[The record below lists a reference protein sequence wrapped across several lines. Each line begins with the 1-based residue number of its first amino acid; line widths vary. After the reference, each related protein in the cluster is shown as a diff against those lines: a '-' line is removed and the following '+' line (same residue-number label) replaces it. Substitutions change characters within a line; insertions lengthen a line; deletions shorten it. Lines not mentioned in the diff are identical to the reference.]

1 MHQESN
7 HAAALLPALPDPRDP
22 RLLAY
27 LNLKLRELG
36 QPAVNLPASV
46 AENPEDPAAFSKLV
60 DHLVALGR
68 EKDRI
73 LSKHLCPVDQR
84 IQNFLYSV
92 LEEHGHV
99 PHLPSATLVLDRPGL
114 ARALSLPP
122 GADEHKSAIL
132 TSTRLHN
139 GVLHNPKSDRRTTQ
153 GIFHVAEG
161 GLPIPDD
168 KKAVPAQVFAALLAL
183 ALHPPADLLAL
194 PFTGGEPVPAL
205 TFVSLYLRP
214 VVVPAVPGFTPAR
227 RMETRFFIPGSLVCN
242 LDFIENIFGNAG
254 DPGLPVN
261 DAALDPESWTGHTGC
276 IILAPHLNGLTKK
289 ELGLPKYEDATER
302 QRRDGM
308 CWKNETE
315 AYNDGV
321 AFKITCRD
329 ASGVVVT
336 VISDNYFGYCK
347 KEVKTQISLSAN
359 LLGLAEEEHA
369 GGALAFPSYDL
380 GEDFQL
386 SAFMPVVD
394 HAFEEALALLGD
406 RAIEQPGGWAVDKA
420 YSNIY
425 YVPADSRFSIREQRV
440 AWGPLGKP
448 SHTLK
453 LLPGITYV
461 LPSGYKVE
469 MVRPD
474 PAGRWRLR
482 GTTAEGLLC
491 HKPCTVSGGG
501 KSEISKSIADATFSG
516 PVFVADPAKDLDLVD
531 SILKRD
537 YGTRYRD
544 DALNKKPGQARPI
557 LSPQRSLGSVVKLLS
572 RSPDYTDEYN
582 TWLGTIPRYI
592 RDLVLLVKRVHKP
605 EHGDDWRAHFS
616 VDAINGRPGNEL
628 KFNGVRAKN
637 QFLRV
642 GYAADGSWRTFSL
655 RSDFLPAI
663 KIQAEDDIT
672 ASAVAPAS
680 TVAGLP
686 VGTPAESSVK
696 IIHNC
701 ETRLFQRPD
710 DAVIRGYDKHAEKD
724 FASGRSFFSNYEPVS
739 HAEASA
745 LLEDTL
751 GFDAYTDP
759 IKNILREFVASPK
772 SGYIVLPSHPR
783 IVDGKPTKNPRYLQI
798 RPDLLDPRATALAR
812 IGARL
817 YRRIP
822 GTAPVSFP
830 VGAVLMGR
838 RQNPPEKGVRALCTF
853 SPIHYQ
859 ELPEAFMDLIASLTG
874 KSPSTTG
881 AGSEGALTKGPF
893 NALPP
898 IYDLNAALV
907 SFILTDLPAY
917 STAAGW
923 VGPKLRV
930 DHDVSLL
937 VPEIWCRMT
946 AEERTPKFLIEHGH
960 LEKCEDFVHDGKPV
974 LASRLGY
981 RITPRFVQTFLGRV
995 MSNPSS
1001 VFDEEHLKPE
1011 LSSAEIFADG
1021 MDNIVTAMQE
1031 AAAHYFADGS
1041 VKDACPPL
1049 QALLHLMRD
1058 GKWNGHG
1065 LEAPEVRHLFDRAE
1079 MLKSDWYA
1087 ARLEA
1092 KRKIDAATLDAHARY
1107 LEKFLKRTTYAD
1119 VAVSLDIKGRLD
1131 RVAARARAANDPAY
1145 AESLRGTLGGEPA
1158 VAPHIVQAAKRAL

>member
-1 MHQESN
+1 MHDEAK
-7 HAAALLPALPDPRDP
+7 HAAALLPKLPDSRDP

-36 QPAVNLPASV
+36 QPTVSLPASS
-46 AENPEDPAAFSKLV
+46 AEDASDPASFSHLV

-84 IQNFLYSV
+84 IQNFLYAN
-92 LEEHGHV
+92 LEEHGRA
-99 PHLPSATLVLDRPGL
+99 PHLPASTLVLDRPGL

-122 GADEHKSAIL
+122 SKNEHKSAIL

-168 KKAVPAQVFAALLAL
+168 KKAVPSHVFANLLAR
-183 ALHPPADLLAL
+183 AFDPPKELLAL
-194 PFTGGEPVPAL
+194 PFTAAEARPAHV
-205 TFVSLYLRP
+205 FVSLYLRP

-242 LDFIENIFGNAG
+242 LDFVENIFGNAG
-254 DPGLPVN
+254 DPSLPAN

-289 ELGLPKYEDATER
+289 ELGLPRFEDATER

-308 CWKNETE
+308 CWKKEDE
-315 AYNDGV
+315 PYNDGV
-321 AFKITCRD
+321 AFKVTCRD

-380 GEDFQL
+380 GEEFDYASL
-386 SAFMPVVD
+386 GHPDD
-394 HAFEEALALLGD
+394 HSFAEALALLGE
-406 RAIEQPGGWAVDKA
+406 RADPQPGGWARDRE

-425 YVPADSRFSIREQRV
+425 YVPGDARFDLRAQRIS
-440 AWGPLGKP
+440 WGPADKP
-448 SHTLK
+448 DHTLK
-453 LLPGITYV
+453 LLPAVTYV
-461 LPSGYKVE
+461 LPCGYKVE

-474 PAGRWRLR
+474 ASARWRLR

-501 KSEISKSIADATFSG
+501 KSEISKSIADATFTG
-516 PVFVADPAKDLDLVD
+516 PVFIADPVKDLDLVEA
-531 SILKRD
+531 ILKRD
-537 YGTRYRD
+537 YANRYRD
-544 DALNKKPGQARPI
+544 EALNKKPGQGRPI
-557 LSPQRSLGSVVKLLS
+557 LSPKRSLGSVVKLLS
-572 RSPDYTDEYN
+572 RSPDYTDDYN
-582 TWLGTIPRYI
+582 AWLGTIPRYI

-605 EHGDDWRAHFS
+605 WHGDDWRRHFS
-616 VDAINGRPGNEL
+616 VDSINGRPGNEL
-628 KFNGVRAKN
+628 KYHGSRATT

-655 RSDFLPAI
+655 RSDFLPAV

-680 TVAGLP
+680 AVKGLP
-686 VGTPAESSVK
+686 VGTPADASIKVV
-696 IIHNC
+696 HNC

-710 DAVIRGYDKHAEKD
+710 DAIVRGYDKHAEKD
-724 FASGRSFFSNYEPVS
+724 FASGNTFFSNYEPLPKPVA
-739 HAEASA
+739 AE

-759 IKNILREFVASPK
+759 IKKLVRDFVASPN
-772 SGYIVLPSHPR
+772 SEYVALTSHPR
-783 IVDGKPTKNPRYLQI
+783 IVDGKPTKNPRYLQV

-817 YRRIP
+817 HRRI
-822 GTAPVSFP
+822 AADDPVVFP

-838 RQNPPEKGVRALCTF
+838 RLNPPEKGVRPLCVF
-853 SPIHYQ
+853 NPIHYQ

-907 SFILTDLPAY
+907 SFLLTDLPAF

-937 VPEIWCRMT
+937 VPEIWCRMS
-946 AEERTPKFLIEHGH
+946 AEERDPKFLIAHGY
-960 LEKCEDFVHDGKPV
+960 LEKCEDFAHDGKPV

-981 RITPRFVQTFLGRV
+981 RITARFVQTFLGRV
-995 MSNPSS
+995 MSNPST

-1011 LSSAEIFADG
+1011 LTDAGVFADG
-1021 MDNIVTAMQE
+1021 MENIVTAMQE

-1041 VKDACPPL
+1041 VEDACPPL
-1049 QALLHLMRD
+1049 QALLHIMRD
-1058 GKWNGHG
+1058 GTWNGHD
-1065 LEAPEVRHLFDRAE
+1065 LASPEVRRLFDREE

-1087 ARLEA
+1087 ARLDA
-1092 KRKIDAATLDAHARY
+1092 KRKIDAAALDAHARY
-1107 LEKFLKRTTYAD
+1107 LEKFLKRAHYSD
-1119 VAVSLDIKGRLD
+1119 VHVQLGIPARVERLVEKL
-1131 RVAARARAANDPAY
+1131 RVASEPTY
-1145 AESLRGTLGGEPA
+1145 VEQLRGTLGAEPA
-1158 VAPHIVQAAKRAL
+1158 VADDIVKAHKRA

>member
-1 MHQESN
+1 MHDEANS
-7 HAAALLPALPDPRDP
+7 AAALLPAIPDPRDP

-36 QPAVNLPASV
+36 QPTVTFATPDQANSGDPASF
-46 AENPEDPAAFSKLV
+46 ATLV

-73 LSKHLCPVDQR
+73 LSRHLCPVDQR
-84 IQNFLYSV
+84 IQNYLYAT

-99 PHLPSATLVLDRPGL
+99 PHLPTATLVLDRPGL

-122 GADEHKSAIL
+122 GGDEHKSSIL

-168 KKAVPAQVFAALLAL
+168 KKAVPAAVFAALLAR
-183 ALHPPADLLAL
+183 ALHPPAELLAL
-194 PFTGGEPVPAL
+194 PFTARETVPAR

-214 VVVPAVPGFTPAR
+214 MVVPAVPGFTPAR
-227 RMETRFFIPGSLVCN
+227 RMETRFFIPGALVCN
-242 LDFIENIFGNAG
+242 LDFVENIFGNAG
-254 DPGLPVN
+254 DPSLPVQ

-289 ELGLPKYEDATER
+289 ALGLPAHADATAR

-308 CWKNETE
+308 CWHTE
-315 AYNDGV
+315 ADLYNEGG
-321 AFKITCRD
+321 AFKITSRD

-347 KEVKTQISLSAN
+347 KEVKTQISFAAN
-359 LLGLAEEEHA
+359 LLGLSEEEHA

-394 HAFEEALALLGD
+394 HAFADALALLGG
-406 RAIEQPGGWAVDKA
+406 RAEARPGGWARDLE
-420 YSNIY
+420 YPNIY
-425 YVPADSRFSIREQRV
+425 YVPADARFDLRAQRI
-440 AWGPLGKP
+440 AWGPEGAP
-448 SHTLK
+448 THTLK
-453 LLPGITYV
+453 LVPGITCV

-474 PAGRWRLR
+474 SAARWRLR

-501 KSEISKSIADATFSG
+501 KSEISKSIADATFAG
-516 PVFVADPAKDLDLVD
+516 PVFVADPVRDLDLVEA
-531 SILKRD
+531 ILKRD
-537 YGTRYRD
+537 YADRYLD
-544 DALNKKPGQARPI
+544 DALDKKPGQGRPI
-557 LSPQRSLGSVVKLLS
+557 LSPRRSLGSVVKLLS
-572 RSPDYTDEYN
+572 RSPDYTDAYN
-582 TWLGTIPRYI
+582 SWLGTIPRYI

-605 EHGDDWRAHFS
+605 WNGDDWRRDFS
-616 VDAINGRPGNEL
+616 VDTINGRPGNEL
-628 KFNGVRAKN
+628 KYHGSRATT

-642 GYAADGSWRTFSL
+642 GYAPDGGWRTFSL
-655 RSDFLPAI
+655 RSDFLPAV

-672 ASAVAPAS
+672 ASTVAPAS
-680 TVAGLP
+680 SVRGLP
-686 VGTPAESSVK
+686 ADTAADSSVK
-696 IIHNC
+696 IVHNC

-724 FASGRSFFSNYEPVS
+724 FASGKTFFSNYEPVPLAAA
-739 HAEASA
+739 AE

-759 IKNILREFVASPK
+759 VKKLVREFTASPK
-772 SGYIVLPSHPR
+772 AGFIVLPSHPR
-783 IVDGKPTKNPRYLQI
+783 IVDGKLTKNPRYLQI
-798 RPDLLDPRATALAR
+798 RPDLLDPRATTLAR

-822 GTAPVSFP
+822 SDQPVTFP
-830 VGAVLMGR
+830 VGAILMGR
-838 RQNPPEKGVRALCTF
+838 RNNPPEKGVRALCVF

-907 SFILTDLPAY
+907 SFLLTDLPAF

-937 VPEIWCRMT
+937 VPEIWCRMS
-946 AEERTPKFLIEHGH
+946 AEERTPEFLIGHGYLERCADFEH
-960 LEKCEDFVHDGKPV
+960 EGKPV

-981 RITPRFVQTFLGRV
+981 RITARFVQTFLGRV
-995 MSNPSS
+995 MSNPST

-1011 LSSAEIFADG
+1011 LSDAAVFADG
-1021 MDNIVTAMQE
+1021 MDNIVAAMK
-1031 AAAHYFADGS
+1031 AAAENYFADGS
-1041 VKDACPPL
+1041 VADACPPL
-1049 QALLHLMRD
+1049 RALLHIMRD
-1058 GKWNGHG
+1058 GHWQGHD
-1065 LEAPEVRHLFDRAE
+1065 LSAPEVRRLFDRAE
-1079 MLKSDWYA
+1079 MLRSDWYA

-1092 KRKIDAATLDAHARY
+1092 KRKIDAATWETHARY
-1107 LEKFLKRTTYAD
+1107 LEKFLKRSNYTD
-1119 VAVSLDIKGRLD
+1119 VALALDIRGRLD
-1131 RVAARARAANDPAY
+1131 RVAALARDAATPDYVAR
-1145 AESLRGTLGGEPA
+1145 LRGTLGGEPA
-1158 VAPHIVQAAKRAL
+1158 LAPAIAKAHKR

>member
-1 MHQESN
+1 MHDEAK

-36 QPAVNLPASV
+36 QPAVALAGPAGENAGDPASF
-46 AENPEDPAAFSKLV
+46 ARLV

-84 IQNFLYSV
+84 IQNFLYAT
-92 LEEHGHV
+92 LEEHGRV

-122 GADEHKSAIL
+122 GANEHKSSIL

-139 GVLHNPKSDRRTTQ
+139 GILHNPRSDRRTTQ

-168 KKAVPAQVFAALLAL
+168 KKAVPAPVFAALLAR
-183 ALHPPADLLAL
+183 ALNPPAELLAL
-194 PFTGGEPVPAL
+194 PFAAGEPAPAR

-214 VVVPAVPGFTPAR
+214 VVVPEVPGFTPAR
-227 RMETRFFIPGSLVCN
+227 RMETRFFIPGALVAN
-242 LDFIENIFGNAG
+242 LDFVENIFGNAG
-254 DPGLPVN
+254 DPSLPAH

-276 IILAPHLNGLTKK
+276 IILAPHLNGLAKK
-289 ELGLPKYEDATER
+289 ELGLPAWADATPR

-308 CWKNETE
+308 CWKKEDE
-315 AYNDGV
+315 PYNDGV
-321 AFKITCRD
+321 AFKITARD

-347 KEVKTQISLSAN
+347 KEVKTQISFAAN

-394 HAFEEALALLGD
+394 HAFEDALALLGD
-406 RAIEQPGGWAVDKA
+406 RAEPQPGGWARDRE
-420 YSNIY
+420 YPDIC
-425 YVPADSRFSIREQRV
+425 YVPADARFDLRAQRI
-440 AWGPLGKP
+440 AWGPAEKP
-448 SHTLK
+448 AHVLK
-453 LLPGITYV
+453 LLPGLTYV
-461 LPSGYKVE
+461 LPSGYKVG

-474 PAGRWRLR
+474 AAARWRLR

-516 PVFVADPAKDLDLVD
+516 PVFVSDAARDLDLVE
-531 SILKRD
+531 SILRRD
-537 YGTRYRD
+537 YSERYKD
-544 DALNKKPGQARPI
+544 PSLNKPPGQGRPI
-557 LSPQRSLGSVVKLLS
+557 LSPKRSLGSVVKLLS
-572 RSPDYTDEYN
+572 RSPDYTDAYN
-582 TWLGTIPRYI
+582 AWLGTIPRYI

-605 EHGDDWRAHFS
+605 GDGDDWRRHFS
-616 VDAINGRPGNEL
+616 VDTINGRPGNEL
-628 KFNGVRAKN
+628 KYHGVRATT

-642 GYAADGSWRTFSL
+642 GYAPDGGWRTFSL
-655 RSDFLPAI
+655 RSDFLPAV

-680 TVAGLP
+680 AVQGLP
-686 VGTPAESSVK
+686 AATPAGASVK
-696 IIHNC
+696 IVHNC

-710 DAVIRGYDKHAEKD
+710 DAVVRGYDKHAEKD
-724 FASGRSFFSNYEPVS
+724 FAGGNTFFSNYEPLPRAAA
-739 HAEASA
+739 AE

-751 GFDAYTDP
+751 GFDAYTEPVKKLVRD
-759 IKNILREFVASPK
+759 FAASPD
-772 SGYIVLPSHPR
+772 SDYVVLPSHPR
-783 IVDGKPTKNPRYLQI
+783 IVDGRPTKNPRYLQV

-817 YRRIP
+817 YRRLP
-822 GTAPVSFP
+822 AGAPVTFP
-830 VGAVLMGR
+830 VGAILMGR
-838 RQNPPEKGVRALCTF
+838 RLNPPEKGVRALCVF
-853 SPIHYQ
+853 NPIHYQ

-907 SFILTDLPAY
+907 SFLLTDLPAF

-946 AEERTPKFLIEHGH
+946 PEERVPKYLIEHGY
-960 LEKCEDFVHDGKPV
+960 LEKCEDFEHDGKPV

-981 RITPRFVQTFLGRV
+981 RVTARFAQTFLGRV
-995 MSNPSS
+995 LSNPST
-1001 VFDEEHLKPE
+1001 VFDEEHLRPE
-1011 LSSAEIFADG
+1011 LTDPAVFADG
-1021 MDNIVTAMQE
+1021 MDNIVGAMK
-1031 AAAHYFADGS
+1031 AAAEHYFADGS
-1041 VKDACPPL
+1041 VNEACPPL
-1049 QALLHLMRD
+1049 QALLHIMRD
-1058 GKWNGHG
+1058 GAWNGHA
-1065 LEAPEVRHLFDRAE
+1065 LASPEVRRLFDRDE

-1092 KRKIDAATLDAHARY
+1092 KRKIDAAAWDAHARY
-1107 LEKFLKRTTYAD
+1107 LEKFLKRANYAD
-1119 VAVSLDIKGRLD
+1119 VSVQLEIPARLD
-1131 RVAARARAANDPAY
+1131 RVIARARAAASTGY
-1145 AESLRGTLGGEPA
+1145 LAQLRGTLGAEPA
-1158 VAPHIVQAAKRAL
+1158 VAGDIAQARKRS

>member
-1 MHQESN
+1 MHEESN
-7 HAAALLPALPDPRDP
+7 HAAALLPALPDARDP

-36 QPAVNLPASV
+36 QPPVSLPAS
-46 AENPEDPAAFSKLV
+46 AEENPHDPAAFSKLV

-99 PHLPSATLVLDRPGL
+99 PHLPNATLVLDRPGL

-168 KKAVPAQVFAALLAL
+168 KKAVPASVFAALLAR

-194 PFTGGEPVPAL
+194 PFTGGEPVPAR

-242 LDFIENIFGNAG
+242 LDFVENIFGNAG

-308 CWKNETE
+308 CWKNENE

-394 HAFEEALALLGD
+394 HAFEEAVALLGE
-406 RAIEQPGGWAVDKA
+406 RADPQPGGWAIDRE

-425 YVPADSRFSIREQRV
+425 YVPADSRFSIRAQLV
-440 AWGPLGKP
+440 SWGPEDKP
-448 SHTLK
+448 AHTLK

-501 KSEISKSIADATFSG
+501 KSEISKSIADATFAG
-516 PVFVADPAKDLDLVD
+516 PVFIADPVKDLDLVD

-537 YGTRYRD
+537 YGTRYRE
-544 DALNKKPGQARPI
+544 DALNKKPNQGRPI

-680 TVAGLP
+680 AVAGLP
-686 VGTPAESSVK
+686 VGTPADASVK

-759 IKNILREFVASPK
+759 IKKILREFVASPK

-822 GTAPVSFP
+822 AAAPVTFP

-937 VPEIWCRMT
+937 VPEIWCRMS

-981 RITPRFVQTFLGRV
+981 RITARFVQTFLGRV

-1011 LSSAEIFADG
+1011 LSSAEVFADG

-1031 AAAHYFADGS
+1031 AAEHYFADGS
-1041 VKDACPPL
+1041 IKDACPPL
-1049 QALLHLMRD
+1049 QALLHIMRD

-1065 LEAPEVRHLFDRAE
+1065 LEAPELRRLFDRAE

-1092 KRKIDAATLDAHARY
+1092 KRKIDAATLDAHGRY
-1107 LEKFLKRTTYAD
+1107 LEKFLKRATYAD
-1119 VAVSLDIKGRLD
+1119 VAISLDVKGRLA
-1131 RVAARARAANDPAY
+1131 RIGERARAATEPGY
-1145 AESLRGTLGGEPA
+1145 IETLRGTLGGEPA
-1158 VAPHIVQAAKRAL
+1158 VAPDIVQACKRTP

>member
-1 MHQESN
+1 MHDEAQA
-7 HAAALLPALPDPRDP
+7 AAALLPALPDPRDP
-22 RLLAY
+22 RILTY

-36 QPAVNLPASV
+36 QPAVALPDAAGDSNDPAS
-46 AENPEDPAAFSKLV
+46 FTRLV

-84 IQNFLYSV
+84 IQNFLYAN
-92 LEEHGHV
+92 LEEHGRV

-122 GADEHKSAIL
+122 GANEHKSSIL

-139 GVLHNPKSDRRTTQ
+139 GILHNPKSDRRTTQ

-168 KKAVPAQVFAALLAL
+168 KKAVPASVFAALLAR
-183 ALHPPADLLAL
+183 ALHPPAELLAL
-194 PFTGGEPVPAL
+194 PFTAGEPAPAL

-214 VVVPAVPGFTPAR
+214 IVVPEVPGFTPAR
-227 RMETRFFIPGSLVCN
+227 RMETRFFIPGALVAN
-242 LDFIENIFGNAG
+242 LDFVENIFGNAG
-254 DPGLPVN
+254 DPSLPVN

-289 ELGLPKYEDATER
+289 ELGLPAWADATAR

-308 CWKNETE
+308 CWKTE
-315 AYNDGV
+315 AEPYNDGV

-336 VISDNYFGYCK
+336 VISDNYFGYSK
-347 KEVKTQISLSAN
+347 KEVKTQISFAAN

-394 HAFEEALALLGD
+394 HAFEEALAFLGD
-406 RAIEQPGGWAVDKA
+406 RADPQPGGWARDREFA
-420 YSNIY
+420 NIH
-425 YVPADSRFSIREQRV
+425 YVPADARFDLRDQRIT
-440 AWGPLGKP
+440 WGPAEKP
-448 SHTLK
+448 THVLK

-474 PAGRWRLR
+474 PTSRWRLR

-516 PVFVADPAKDLDLVD
+516 PVFVSDAARDLDLVEA
-531 SILKRD
+531 ILKRD
-537 YGTRYRD
+537 YSDRYRD
-544 DALNKKPGQARPI
+544 PALNKPNGRPI
-557 LSPQRSLGSVVKLLS
+557 LSAQRSLGSVVKLLS
-572 RSPDYTDEYN
+572 RSLDYTDAYN
-582 TWLGTIPRYI
+582 DWLGSIPRYI

-605 EHGDDWRAHFS
+605 WNGDDWRRHFS
-616 VDAINGRPGNEL
+616 VDTINGRPGNEL
-628 KFNGVRAKN
+628 KYHGARATT

-642 GYAADGSWRTFSL
+642 GYAPDGGWRTFSL
-655 RSDFLPAI
+655 RSDFLPAV

-672 ASAVAPAS
+672 ASAVAPAAA
-680 TVAGLP
+680 VRGLP
-686 VGTPAESSVK
+686 ASTPPGASVK
-696 IIHNC
+696 IVRNC

-724 FASGRSFFSNYEPVS
+724 FAGGNTFFSNYEPLS
-739 HAEASA
+739 RAAAAE

-751 GFDAYTDP
+751 GFDAYTEPVKKLVRD
-759 IKNILREFVASPK
+759 FVASPE
-772 SGYIVLPSHPR
+772 SDYIVLPSHPR
-783 IVDGKPTKNPRYLQI
+783 IVEGKPTKNPRYLQV
-798 RPDLLDPRATALAR
+798 RPDLLDPRATALAF

-822 GTAPVSFP
+822 ADAPVTFP
-830 VGAVLMGR
+830 VGAILMGR
-838 RQNPPEKGVRALCTF
+838 RQNPPEKGVRALCVF
-853 SPIHYQ
+853 NPIHYQ

-907 SFILTDLPAY
+907 SFLLTDLPAF

-937 VPEIWCRMT
+937 VPELWCRMT
-946 AEERTPKFLIEHGH
+946 AEERTPKYLIDHGY
-960 LEKCEDFVHDGKPV
+960 LERVADFVHDGKPV
-974 LASRLGY
+974 VASRLGY
-981 RITPRFVQTFLGRV
+981 RITARFAQTFLGRV
-995 MSNPSS
+995 MSNPST
-1001 VFDEEHLKPE
+1001 VFEEEHLKPE
-1011 LSSAEIFADG
+1011 LADPAIFADG
-1021 MDNIVTAMQE
+1021 MDNIVGAMK
-1031 AAAHYFADGS
+1031 AAAESYFADGS
-1041 VKDACPPL
+1041 VADACPPL
-1049 QALLHLMRD
+1049 QALLHIMRD
-1058 GKWNGHG
+1058 GAWNGHD
-1065 LEAPEVRHLFDRAE
+1065 LAAPEVRRLFDRAE

-1092 KRKIDAATLDAHARY
+1092 KRKIDAAALDAHARY
-1107 LEKFLKRTTYAD
+1107 LEKFLKRATYAD
-1119 VAVSLDIKGRLD
+1119 VSVQLDVEGRLD
-1131 RVAARARAANDPAY
+1131 RVVARARAAAKDPAY
-1145 AESLRGTLGGEPA
+1145 VENLRGTLGAEPA
-1158 VAPHIVQAAKRAL
+1158 VASDIAKILKRV